1 MIVHDIPIRI
11 IPSRLW
17 DEYKEPDIP
26 EFEVSLYLPPLKTMK
41 TVIERLKNI
50 SNVLVS
56 NVLIGRTTLRILYG
70 KETSESKIRNFFS
83 TFQVRKIENARS

>member
-1 MIVHDIPIRI
+1 MQLLHISIGLQPSLSSNSNGRTIIHDIPIRI

-26 EFEVSLYLPPLKTMK
+26 EFEVSVYLPPLKIMK

-50 SNVLVS
+50 SNALVS
-56 NVLIGRTTLRILYG
+56 VKFVIWL
-70 KETSESKIRNFFS
+70 
-83 TFQVRKIENARS
+83 